1 MSILNIFDKFRE
13 TIILKE
19 DSTLERQVNYLENLK
34 EKYPNNKDIANQL
47 FIAKKGLAGEKEIL
61 YQLKKANIGM
71 FVLHDINIEYEDL
84 KAQIDF
90 IIITAWCC
98 YFIECKNLIGN
109 ITVNEKGDFIRE
121 YDLFGK
127 SVRKGME
134 SPYRQVMAQ
143 RDVYKKIWL
152 ETQGKIKSFF
162 FEKNFEK
169 LHRVLVV
176 TANGENILNTRY
188 APKEMKNN
196 IIKSDSLIRK
206 LEYDRDHSDKDLWD
220 NRKEMQEWANHFL
233 KLNTN
238 KDDNFNI
245 NEPNNQLIKIDKE
258 ILKERLIEF
267 RKQRAKEKNIPAY
280 YIFTNEELDRILILN
295 PKTIEE
301 LKESKILSDIKLK
314 THGREIIN
322 IINNTYH

>member
-47 FIAKKGLAGEKEIL
+47 FLAKKGLAGEKEIL

-143 RDVYKKIWL
+143 RDVYRKIWL

-162 FEKNFEK
+162 FEK
-169 LHRVLVV
+169 LC
-176 TANGENILNTRY
+176 
-188 APKEMKNN
+188 
-196 IIKSDSLIRK
+196 
-206 LEYDRDHSDKDLWD
+206 
-220 NRKEMQEWANHFL
+220 
-233 KLNTN
+233 
-238 KDDNFNI
+238 
-245 NEPNNQLIKIDKE
+245 
-258 ILKERLIEF
+258 
-267 RKQRAKEKNIPAY
+267 
-280 YIFTNEELDRILILN
+280 
-295 PKTIEE
+295 
-301 LKESKILSDIKLK
+301 
-314 THGREIIN
+314 
-322 IINNTYH
+322 

>member
-1 MSILNIFDKFRE
+1 MNILNIFDKFRE

-19 DSTLERQVNYLENLK
+19 DSTLERQVNYLESLR
-34 EKYPNNKDIANQL
+34 EKHPNNKDIANQL

-61 YQLKKANIGM
+61 YQLRKANIGM

-109 ITVNEKGDFIRE
+109 ITVNERGDFIRE
-121 YDLFGK
+121 YNLFGN
-127 SVRKGME
+127 SVKKGME

-176 TANGENILNTRY
+176 TSNGENILNTRY

-220 NRKEMQEWANHFL
+220 NKREMQEWANHFL
-233 KLNTN
+233 KLNIN
-238 KDDNFNI
+238 KNDDFNI
-245 NEPNNQLIKIDKE
+245 NETNTQLIKANKE

-267 RKQRAKEKNIPAY
+267 RKQRAKERNIPAY
-280 YIFTNEELDRILILN
+280 YVFTNEELDRILVLN

-314 THGREIIN
+314 THGNEIIN

>member
-1 MSILNIFDKFRE
+1 MNILNIFDKFRE

-19 DSTLERQVNYLENLK
+19 DSTLERQVNYLESLR
-34 EKYPNNKDIANQL
+34 EKHPNNKDIANQL

-61 YQLKKANIGM
+61 YQLRKANIGM

-109 ITVNEKGDFIRE
+109 ITVNERGDFIRE
-121 YDLFGK
+121 YNLFGN
-127 SVRKGME
+127 SVKKGME

-176 TANGENILNTRY
+176 TSNGENILNTRY

-233 KLNTN
+233 KLNIN
-238 KDDNFNI
+238 KNDDFNI
-245 NEPNNQLIKIDKE
+245 NETNTQLIKANKG

-267 RKQRAKEKNIPAY
+267 RKQRAKERNIPAY
-280 YIFTNEELDRILILN
+280 YVFTNEELDRILVLN

-301 LKESKILSDIKLK
+301 LKESKILSDIKIK
-314 THGREIIN
+314 THGNEIIN